1 MKKLRT
7 TTLLICSALTA
18 LSAVNASAQ
27 DSSSQAMQ
35 NQATFIDGDVQSAD
49 VIIKALKPKAKYK
62 TRGIRF
68 NNTEPAEP
76 VAPPKIA
83 MGITFAYDSDQLS
96 EQAMS
101 QLKPLGEALNSD
113 QLLAFS
119 FKVDG
124 HTDAT
129 GSEGYNLDLSR
140 RRALSVGQHLH
151 HAYGVKVDRL
161 SLNGKGETELY
172 NPEKPADGINRRVE
186 ITTLI
191 K

>member
-1 MKKLRT
+1 M
-7 TTLLICSALTA
+7 TTLRNTKLLLSSMALLVA
-18 LSAVNASAQ
+18 NVGAIAQ
-27 DSSSQAMQ
+27 DSDSSAQKD
-35 NQATFIDGDVQSAD
+35 QATYIDGNVQSAD
-49 VIIKALKPKAKYK
+49 AIIAALKPKAKYK

-68 NNTEPAEP
+68 NNTAPAEP

-96 EQAMS
+96 EQAIT

-119 FKVDG
+119 FKIDG

-129 GSEGYNLDLSR
+129 GSENYNLDLSR

-151 HAYGVKVDRL
+151 QAYGVKVDRL
-161 SLNGKGETELY
+161 ALTGKGETELY

-186 ITTLI
+186 ITTLV